1 MITIIYKLSQR
12 FFNRSA
18 YHGRRGNTLRMWG
31 NYYISQGLL
40 EAKTFIQSL

>member
-1 MITIIYKLSQR
+1 MILTIYKLSQH

-18 YHGRRGNTLRMWG
+18 YHGRRGNPVRMWV

-40 EAKTFIQSL
+40 ETKTFIQSR